1 MIFQDVYVLK
11 CQSAKVKVFCNI
23 LGFCNR
29 MSSSIGDLRGENIC
43 FTSSSGKSDLDEA
56 TKRKGGQLIYNKSV
70 RCEVMTSPNDRSTEI
85 ITQKT
90 TNENLIV
97 HVLQSFFRPLVLV
110 YLFVTSVIFLN
121 KNSCFH
127 FFLLLC
133 HLLFVPEFSVSF
145 LYDFSCLVK
154 LALFLV

>member
-23 LGFCNR
+23 LGFCNQ
-29 MSSSIGDLRGENIC
+29 MSSSIGDLKGANIR
-43 FTSSSGKSDLDEA
+43 FTSNLDEA
-56 TKRKGGQLIYNKSV
+56 TKRKGGQLVYNKSV
-70 RCEVMTSPNDRSTEI
+70 SCEVMTSFNDRLTEI

-97 HVLQSFFRPLVLV
+97 YMLQSFFRPMVLV